1 MSSQVVALAEEI
13 KEKGRRSP
21 ADLTPLLHRAEQLAQ
36 DETQDLLTR
45 ALAYRAAGNAQ
56 QLLNQ
61 FQPALENY
69 NVAASLL
76 ETLNEP
82 IELGRT
88 LHAKVGMLFFLS
100 RFDELFECSAK
111 ARQLFEQSS
120 DRKRLARLDVNLA
133 HAYHRLGR
141 HKEALESSEKAIGI
155 LAESDDVEGFI
166 AASINSAVTF
176 TAMHQFERAEERYRA
191 ALEAAKR
198 LNLQSWILL
207 SRYNLA
213 ILRYLAGDTAT
224 ALRDLGVI
232 RKEYEAIN
240 DEWMICR
247 CYLDASEIF
256 LEVGDIDECV
266 RLARIARV
274 LGQKLGLNSETAKA
288 FLYEAVA
295 GLRLGRS
302 DAAVDLLKEA
312 TERLFREGDKVS
324 TAVAVLQTALFRGEH
339 GEIQALSDAVSARSQ
354 LLNSGLPHR
363 MALADVVIGRLQ
375 RAIGEPDHAVDSF
388 RSALVFAESSR
399 SQWMQ
404 FHAAYELGLTLDS
417 QSRPGGAEFFRRAE
431 TLLDSLWDCL
441 GSDDLKMMF
450 LADRENVYTHLVK
463 SIADESPDS
472 AFVFSE
478 KARSRVL
485 QERLLTPGRTASA
498 AAFASCLSNEETLVE
513 YFISGNDIFIFVLTV
528 DGLFTHH
535 RHGVAVRVKTE
546 WHHLERHIASC
557 SVKWERFEPVR
568 RHFDATAR
576 THLRN
581 IYEELIAPI
590 DAQLRG
596 TVVFAPHGFLHGVP
610 LHALHDGQSY
620 LCDRHQVTYTPSV
633 SLYCSPAP
641 ELNFDDPLFIAFSTT
656 PPSSSVVEIEESAA
670 HFNAAEVLIN
680 PSMPELRRAFERPRS
695 LLHIAGHAGIDPV
708 GGTLSWIETSE
719 GRLTSADLLNL
730 HVRAQTLVITG
741 CHTARRVIQPGDEW
755 LGLMRSFY
763 LSGAS
768 TIVSA
773 LWDIR
778 DESARRFA
786 CEFYKTFDG
795 GNAPL
800 AVQGALSAVRD
811 WRGHPYFWAAFG
823 AFTRKK
829 ELGRKP

>member
-1 MSSQVVALAEEI
+1 VSAQVVALAEEI
-13 KEKGRRSP
+13 KEKGRQSP
-21 ADLTPLLHRAEQLAQ
+21 ADLTPLLHRAEQLAH
-36 DETQDLLTR
+36 DETQDVLTR
-45 ALAYRAAGNAQ
+45 ALAHRAAGNAQ

-69 NVAASLL
+69 NHAESLL

-111 ARQLFEQSS
+111 ARRLFEQCS

-141 HKEALESSEKAIGI
+141 HKEALESSEKAVSI
-155 LAESDDVEGFI
+155 LAETDDLEGFI

-176 TAMHQFERAEERYRA
+176 TVMHEFERAGVRYCA

-213 ILRYLAGDTAT
+213 LLQYLNGDTGA
-224 ALRDLGVI
+224 ALRELDAV

-266 RLARIARV
+266 RLARMARA

-288 FLYEAVA
+288 LLYEAVA
-295 GLRLGRS
+295 GLRFGRC
-302 DAAVDLLKEA
+302 DEVTGLLNEA
-312 TERLFREGDKVS
+312 TERFTLEGDKVS
-324 TAVAVLQTALFRGEH
+324 SAVAVLQTALFRGEQ
-339 GEIQALSDAVSARSQ
+339 GEVKALLDAVSARSQ

-363 MALADVVIGRLQ
+363 MALADIVIGRLQ
-375 RAIGEPDHAVDSF
+375 RAIGEPDDAIDSF
-388 RSALVFAESSR
+388 RSALAFAESSR

-404 FHAAYELGLTLDS
+404 FHAAYELGVTLDS
-417 QSRPGGAEFFRRAE
+417 QNRPDGAELFRRAE
-431 TLLDSLWDCL
+431 SLLDSLWDRL

-450 LADRENVYTHLVK
+450 LADRENVYTHLVR
-463 SIADESPDS
+463 SIADESPGS
-472 AFVFSE
+472 AFAFSE
-478 KARSRVL
+478 KSRSRVL
-485 QERLLTPGRTASA
+485 QERLLTPDRVTAADDVANRISGD
-498 AAFASCLSNEETLVE
+498 ETLVE

-535 RHGVAVRVKTE
+535 RHGVARHVQTE
-546 WHHLERHIASC
+546 WQHLERHIASC
-557 SVKWERFEPVR
+557 SVKWERFEAVR
-568 RHFDATAR
+568 RHFDATAQ
-576 THLRN
+576 THLQTL
-581 IYEELIAPI
+581 YEELILPI
-590 DAQLRG
+590 GSQLRG
-596 TVVFAPHGFLHGVP
+596 TVVFAPHGFLHSVP
-610 LHALHDGQSY
+610 LHALHDGNRY
-620 LCDRHQVTYTPSV
+620 LCERYKVTYTPSA
-633 SLYCSPAP
+633 SLYCSPAAD
-641 ELNFDDPLFIAFSTT
+641 LSFDAPLFIAFSTT
-656 PPSSSVVEIEESAA
+656 PDSSSVDEVEESAGR
-670 HFNAAEVLIN
+670 FDDAEMLIN
-680 PSMPELRRAFERPRS
+680 PSIPELQCAFERPRS

-708 GGTLSWIETSE
+708 GGALSWIETSE
-719 GRLTSADLLNL
+719 GRLTSADLLDL
-730 HVRAQTLVITG
+730 HVRARTLVITG
-741 CHTARRVIQPGDEW
+741 CQSARRVIQPGDEW

-795 GNAPL
+795 RNAPS
-800 AVQGALSAVRD
+800 AVQSALSAVRN

-823 AFTRKK
+823 AFTRKS
-829 ELGRKP
+829 